1 MIVDGPSYPI
11 AVALTQYLH
20 EIEPSRAYDSII
32 FTDLGYTGGPPPP
45 EIDVRDIR
53 PLMSRLDERLGHCS
67 FIRASVTITKEC
79 YARLVLDEFLG
90 EKYKRCLYVD
100 YDVFFKRALSP
111 LFSVDIANADFA
123 AVSSLTH
130 LISKMSVR
138 HNIVMEKLARVGL
151 EPGSDL
157 FNSGVMLINLNRF
170 RFEEFASAAE
180 KFKHDGRLGDQNL
193 LNRVYHGKWAKL
205 SPKWNLLT
213 PFLLPKIEK
222 AIQPRIIHFAGPDK
236 PWHRTWIGDQTYRRD
251 ILNVFRRYGV
261 SPPQHR
267 KRKPS
272 LSDKIK
278 KHMASIEP
286 TRSIYTMHDK
296 LKRWRAAQDFLDSV
310 RLAEQNGEFA
320 DAQIITT
327 A

>member
-11 AVALTQYLH
+11 AVALMQHLH
-20 EIEPSRAYDSII
+20 DIEPTRNYDTII
-32 FTDLGYTGGPPPP
+32 FTDLGYADGPYPP
-45 EIDVRDIR
+45 EIGVRDIQ
-53 PLMSRLDERLGHCS
+53 PLMRRLDERLGHCS
-67 FIRASVTITKEC
+67 FVRASTTITKEC
-79 YARLVLDEFLG
+79 YARLVLDEFLRG
-90 EKYKRCLYVD
+90 EYKRCLYVD

-111 LFSVDIANADFA
+111 LFSVEIANADFA

-130 LISKMSVR
+130 LVSERSVR
-138 HNIVMEKLARVGL
+138 YNVTMEKLSRVGL

-157 FNSGVMLINLNRF
+157 FNSGVMLINLNKF
-170 RFEEFASAAE
+170 RFEEFACAAE
-180 KFKHDGRLGDQNL
+180 RLRHNGRLGDQHL
-193 LNRVYHGKWAKL
+193 LNRVYHGKWVKL

-213 PFLLPKIEK
+213 PFLLPRIEK
-222 AIQPRIIHFAGPDK
+222 AIQPCIVHFAGPDK
-236 PWHRTWIGDQTYRRD
+236 PWHRTWIGNQTYRTE

-267 KRKPS
+267 KRKPT

-286 TRSIYTMHDK
+286 TRTIYTMHDK

-320 DAQIITT
+320 DAHITT
-327 A
+327 IV

>member
-1 MIVDGPSYPI
+1 VVETARAINDASLYSALAPLAEMIEQTNRWAAFPSG
-11 AVALTQYLH
+11 
-20 EIEPSRAYDSII
+20 SN
-32 FTDLGYTGGPPPP
+32 GGP
-45 EIDVRDIR
+45 D
-53 PLMSRLDERLGHCS
+53 
-67 FIRASVTITKEC
+67 
-79 YARLVLDEFLG
+79 
-90 EKYKRCLYVD
+90 
-100 YDVFFKRALSP
+100 
-111 LFSVDIANADFA
+111 
-123 AVSSLTH
+123 
-130 LISKMSVR
+130 
-138 HNIVMEKLARVGL
+138 
-151 EPGSDL
+151 
-157 FNSGVMLINLNRF
+157 
-170 RFEEFASAAE
+170 
-180 KFKHDGRLGDQNL
+180 
-193 LNRVYHGKWAKL
+193 
-205 SPKWNLLT
+205 LLT
-213 PFLLPKIEK
+213 PFLLPEIEK

-296 LKRWRAAQDFLDSV
+296 LKRRRAAQDFLDSV